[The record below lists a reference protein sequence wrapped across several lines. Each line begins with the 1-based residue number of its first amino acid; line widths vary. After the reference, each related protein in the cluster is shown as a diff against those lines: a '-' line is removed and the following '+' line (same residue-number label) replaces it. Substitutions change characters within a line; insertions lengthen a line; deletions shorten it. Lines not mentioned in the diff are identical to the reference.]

1 MPHATAKNRPRNM
14 AEQVRRLLSL
24 FGPEDRVLV
33 SIAADP
39 DALAS
44 ALAFK
49 RLLWRRVAGVTIARV
64 NEISRPDNLAMVRLL
79 KIPVEPLASLR
90 PDDYSKRV
98 LVDSQPRHHKAFARA
113 AQHVVIDHHP
123 LGEELEKACFSDI
136 RPRYGA
142 TASIL
147 TEYLRAAGIKPSA
160 RLATALVYGIKNDT
174 AGFQRPSLEQDVK
187 AFQFLF
193 PKANQSVLR
202 NIEFSEMRL
211 KDLEVLHQALEV
223 YVVRRHCIFA
233 HLGPCK
239 NPDNLVQIADF
250 FLKVDSVDMSVASG
264 VHHNGLIIVV
274 RNAGLRNNAG
284 KLVEQAF
291 GHLGSAGGHKSMA
304 RAEIPLPMLQDH
316 LRGLDQEAVGEF
328 IRKSLQR
335 PAGRSRS

>member
-1 MPHATAKNRPRNM
+1 MPATALKQRPRNM
-14 AEQVRRLLSL
+14 AEQVRRLLAL
-24 FGPEDRVLV
+24 FNPEDRVLI

-39 DALAS
+39 DALGS

-49 RLLWRRVAGVTIARV
+49 RLLWRRVTSVTIARV

-79 KIPVEPLASLR
+79 KIPVEPLPSLR
-90 PDDYSKRV
+90 PDDFSKRV
-98 LVDSQPRHHKAFARA
+98 LVDSQPRHHKAFARFP
-113 AQHVVIDHHP
+113 QHVVIDHHP
-123 LGEELEKACFSDI
+123 LGEEMDKACFSDV

-142 TASIL
+142 TSSIM

-193 PKANQSVLR
+193 PKANLSVLR

-223 YVVRRHCIFA
+223 FVVHRHCIYA

-239 NPDNLVQIADF
+239 SPDNLVQIADF
-250 FLKVDSVDMSVASG
+250 FLKVDSVDMSVVSG
-264 VHHNGLIIVV
+264 LYQNRLVIIV
-274 RNAGLRNNAG
+274 RNAGLRSNAG
-284 KLVEQAF
+284 RMVEEAF

-304 RAEIPLPMLQDH
+304 RAELPLPVLQDH
-316 LRGLDQEAVGEF
+316 LRDLSDTTLGEF
-328 IRKSLQR
+328 IRKALRR
-335 PAGRSRS
+335 PSVRARD